1 MRVQPPSRKVARW
14 TAIVALMAAVALGM
28 TSAPQ
33 AASITVDTVDDEVNT
48 DGDCSLREAVQSA
61 NTDSAVDGCSAGS
74 GADTI
79 TLPAGTYS
87 LATVGTSLVLSTQIT
102 LEGADAATTTI
113 EAAGSPGV
121 ATLRVLDVEAT
132 ATATLRHLTIRHG
145 VSTAFSETDY
155 CGGGGIVNRGTL
167 VVEDSVITDNQTAY
181 RNAGLPAFGGGI
193 CSSGP
198 ITLTRCTVTEN
209 QTAGSWSGS
218 GPGGGIATRPGGVLV
233 ATELTVSENVIG
245 DDPSSPGD
253 GGGLDLYDQAT
264 LTDCTIT
271 NNSAGSATNEFGT
284 NFGGDGGGISVHT
297 FGPVTIE
304 RTLISSN
311 SAGDASGFDAHG
323 GNGGGLWADAEL
335 TLRNCTITGNSSG
348 GATSSLGTATGGKGG
363 GLYHQVWLPVL
374 IHSCTITDNTTGA
387 GTTTGG
393 NGGGIQ
399 ANQPD
404 SGDQG
409 TEIRSTIIAGNTV
422 AAGGTGPDCEGELS
436 SSDYNLIQDTSGCSI
451 IGTTTNN
458 VTGQDP
464 LLGALA
470 DNGGPTE
477 THAITSSSPAFD
489 VVPSG
494 TNGCGGTISVDQRG
508 ASRPQDSA
516 CEIGAFEVGPVPVE
530 LQSFVIE

>member
-1 MRVQPPSRKVARW
+1 
-14 TAIVALMAAVALGM
+14 MAAVVLGAP
-28 TSAPQ
+28 SAPQ
-33 AASITVDTVDDEVNT
+33 AASIAVDTVDDEVNT
-48 DGDCSLREAVQSA
+48 DGDCSLREAVQAA
-61 NTDSAVDGCSAGS
+61 NTDTAVDGCSAGL

-87 LATVGTSLVLSTQIT
+87 LATVGTSLVLSTEVT
-102 LEGADAATTTI
+102 VEGADATTTII

-121 ATLRVLDVEAT
+121 ASFRVLDVEAA

-155 CGGGGIVNRGTL
+155 CGGGGIVNRGAL
-167 VVEDSVITDNQTAY
+167 LIEDSVITDNQTAY

-198 ITLTRCTVTEN
+198 ITLTRCAVEGN
-209 QTAGSWSGS
+209 QTAGSSSGS

-233 ATELTVSENVIG
+233 ATELTVSGNTTA
-245 DDPSSPGD
+245 DDPSDAGY
-253 GGGLDLYDQAT
+253 GGGLDVADGAT
-264 LTDCTIT
+264 LTDCTII
-271 NNSAGSATNEFGT
+271 NNSAGSATNEFGA
-284 NFGGDGGGISVHT
+284 NDGGNGGGIFVHT
-297 FGPVTIE
+297 PSPVTIE
-304 RTLISSN
+304 RTLIAGN
-311 SAGDASGFDAHG
+311 SAGDASGWDAYG
-323 GNGGGLWADAEL
+323 GNGGGVWADAEL

-348 GATSSLGTATGGKGG
+348 SATSSTGTATGGKGG
-363 GLYHQVWLPVL
+363 GFYHQVWRPVL
-374 IHSCTITDNTTGA
+374 VHSCTITNNTAGA
-387 GTTTGG
+387 GTGATSGTGG

-404 SGDQG
+404 PGDQG

-436 SSDYNLIQDTSGCSI
+436 SSDYNLVQDTTGCSI

-477 THAITSSSPAFD
+477 THAVTSSSPAFD

-494 TNGCGGTISVDQRG
+494 TNGCGDTLSVDQRG
-508 ASRPQDSA
+508 AARPQGSG